1 MNYTYSKRWAL
12 QSAYMY
18 AGFRSE
24 NVMGTGTIGDPD
36 VIFKMDLPEVRC
48 DVRPE
53 LNLLTIDSDGLFL

>member
-1 MNYTYSKRWAL
+1 
-12 QSAYMY
+12 MY